1 MFNLEKFY
9 SNRSKSRFLKKQL
22 EFKSFKKVM
31 PFENL
36 KKRYYKD
43 YYTINEEKELRQL
56 LNIGQGLLDYA
67 LRKRHILMKFLKIKY
82 YAIIS
87 SFRQLPNRFFRKKKR
102 YFRKKKRKKNLNLR
116 FFIFFKTNYE
126 RFLFYLITSNNQYLI
141 KPFNFLTSLFFYKTK
156 TFKRLYTF
164 RKKKR
169 RFRFF
174 YRKLKRKKRKFFARK
189 RKRKLPYRLKKKFIF
204 KRYKDLKIKKIN
216 NFLRFI
222 AFFYICKKLIITK
235 KDNFKIRSIFYLPH
249 KLLKFNFNKI
259 DNSYKF
265 FITLK
270 KRRSKIKTIT
280 LKDKNNFIK
289 EINKTKIELHNLI
302 KLKLYNKNKFKT
314 LKNDST
320 NLNNFIKQNTISY
333 YYYII
338 YFLIQIFLI
347 DYNYLIG
354 NHDET
359 LNFKLIIN
367 YLKFEKLP
375 NYFIDNN
382 KFNILKI
389 PSKNILI
396 NNKLKF
402 LTNSIMKIVYKLK
415 FLKRKIFKFNLK
427 KNKKLSFLF
436 LKFIK
441 KKRKTKKK
449 SLNKYIYKYKNS
461 INIIFLIIN
470 KLKEKLEKLILNFYI
485 LYLTFSNKSINF
497 KKTKFLKKLKYFYKI
512 KKKNKKNLIY
522 SFIFLKKNLLNLRPE
537 KFTFTY
543 NNKLNN
549 FRSVFIKKFWK
560 KKRFFKRKKRKIKN
574 KVFKVVNKIFP
585 IEKFYLYKTY
595 FIEKTQKLSKFNCFC
610 DKKLKY
616 IYLNYLKKIN
626 ISDSKLNQKKKNIN
640 FLNVN

>member
-1 MFNLEKFY
+1 MFNIEKFY
-9 SNRSKSRFLKKQL
+9 SNRSKSRFLKKHL
-22 EFKSFKKVM
+22 DFKSFKKVM
-31 PFENL
+31 PFETL

-43 YYTINEEKELRQL
+43 YYTIDEEKELRQL

-67 LRKRHILMKFLKIKY
+67 LRKRRILMKFLKIKY
-82 YAIIS
+82 YAMIS
-87 SFRQLPNRFFRKKKR
+87 SFRQLPNRFFKKR
-102 YFRKKKRKKNLNLR
+102 KRHFRKKKRKKNLNLR

-126 RFLFYLITSNNQYLI
+126 RFLFYLVISNNQYLI

-156 TFKRLYTF
+156 TFKRLYIF
-164 RKKKR
+164 RKRKR

-189 RKRKLPYRLKKKFIF
+189 RKRRLPYRLKKKFIL
-204 KRYKDLKIKKIN
+204 KRYKDFKIKKIN

-222 AFFYICKKLIITK
+222 AFFYVCKKIIITK
-235 KDNFKIRSIFYLPH
+235 VDNFKMRSIFYLPH
-249 KLLKFNFNKI
+249 KLIKLNFNKI

-265 FITLK
+265 FINLK

-289 EINKTKIELHNLI
+289 EINKTKLKLHNLI
-302 KLKLYNKNKFKT
+302 KLKLYNKIKFKI
-314 LKNDST
+314 LKINNN
-320 NLNNFIKQNTISY
+320 NLNNFIIQNTINY

-338 YFLIQIFLI
+338 YFFMQIVLFNNTEKL
-347 DYNYLIG
+347 
-354 NHDET
+354 T
-359 LNFKLIIN
+359 FKLINTNLIF
-367 YLKFEKLP
+367 KQLP
-375 NYFIDNN
+375 NYFINDN
-382 KFNILKI
+382 KFNILKV
-389 PSKNILI
+389 SSNNIII

-402 LTNSIMKIVYKLK
+402 LTNHIMKIVYKLK
-415 FLKRKIFKFNLK
+415 FLKKKIFKLNLK

-441 KKRKTKKK
+441 KKKKTKKK
-449 SLNKYIYKYKNS
+449 LLNKYKFKYKDS
-461 INIIFLIIN
+461 INTIFLIIN
-470 KLKEKLEKLILNFYI
+470 KLKEKLEKLLLNFYI
-485 LYLTFSNKSINF
+485 LYLTFYKKKLNL
-497 KKTKFLKKLKYFYKI
+497 KKTKFLRKIKYFFKM

-522 SFIFLKKNLLNLRPE
+522 SFIFFKKNILALRSD

-574 KVFKVVNKIFP
+574 KLSKTVNKLFP
-585 IEKFYLYKTY
+585 VEEFSLYKNY

-616 IYLNYLKKIN
+616 IFLNYLKKIN
-626 ISDSKLNQKKKNIN
+626 ISNSKLNQKKKNIN